1 MVNSAILVGRLTRDP
16 ELQKSANGTSYVR
29 FTVAVNRQFNRDET
43 DFIGCVAFGNTADFI
58 GNYLNK
64 GSLVSVEGRIET
76 GRYEDNTGRMVYT
89 TDIIANRVQSL
100 ESRAQRVE
108 REKME
113 QLGGGQSYGGGSQ
126 NYGGGQFNDPAPKF
140 QQDPAPRFEQ
150 DSSQDSSL
158 DEEPVLDI
166 TSDDLPF

>member
-1 MVNSAILVGRLTRDP
+1 
-16 ELQKSANGTSYVR
+16 
-29 FTVAVNRQFNRDET
+29 
-43 DFIGCVAFGNTADFI
+43 
-58 GNYLNK
+58 
-64 GSLVSVEGRIET
+64 
-76 GRYEDNTGRMVYT
+76 
-89 TDIIANRVQSL
+89 
-100 ESRAQRVE
+100 
-108 REKME
+108 ME
-113 QLGGGQSYGGGSQ
+113 QSGGGQSYGGGSQ